1 MRDLLILF
9 PELVLTGAGLILI
22 VAARRIARAGVAA
35 GLTIAAAAVA
45 VYSGFAF
52 SMEGLSGPPSLFE
65 LRWTTFAELANR
77 SSSVWSERRLGF
89 GGIVTTD
96 GYALFFKVLFAVNLA
111 LVALLSV
118 RHFHAERVRPAE
130 YYSLLLLASTGMML
144 TASAAEFLVLYLGLE
159 LMSLCAYVLV
169 GITRDKAVSNE
180 AAMKYFLLGSFAS
193 VLLLYGISL
202 VYGVTG
208 ATDFATISADLTVG
222 TTAAGVGTT
231 TGAQGQSQLLG
242 VAIALIVGG
251 LAFKIAAVPFHAW
264 APDAYEGAATPVA
277 GFLAAGSK
285 AAGLAALGRV
295 CMVAFASEQAV
306 WSAIMI
312 VLAVL
317 SMTVAS
323 LLALAQTNMKRMLA
337 YSSVAHAGYAL
348 LGLIAGTPDGA
359 SATMTYALV
368 YAFMTLGAFGIVVG
382 MGERGESLDGYRGLA
397 ASSPWTAWLMFLFLL
412 SLTGIP
418 PTAGFAAKFG
428 VILSVVRSGHL
439 VLAVLAVLCSVVSA
453 FFYLRVAVL
462 MFMTDTQ
469 ESAPARFPAAVSAA
483 LVVAAFVT
491 IVGGIFPGSFAV
503 WASAQP

>member
-1 MRDLLILF
+1 MSDLLILL
-9 PELVLTGAGLILI
+9 PELVLTGAGLVLI
-22 VAARRIARAGVAA
+22 VAARRVTSAAVAA
-35 GLTIAAAAVA
+35 GVTIVAAVVA
-45 VYSGFAF
+45 VYLGFAF
-52 SMEGLSGPPSLFE
+52 SMEGL
-65 LRWTTFAELANR
+65 
-77 SSSVWSERRLGF
+77 GF
-89 GGIVTTD
+89 GGTVTAD
-96 GYALFFKVLFAVNLA
+96 GYALFFTVLFAANLA
-111 LVALLSV
+111 LVSLLSV
-118 RHFHAERVRPAE
+118 RHLDAEHVRPAE

-144 TASAAEFLVLYLGLE
+144 TASATEFLMVYLGLE

-169 GITRDKAVSNE
+169 GITRGKTVSNE

-208 ATDFATISADLTVG
+208 ATDFATI
-222 TTAAGVGTT
+222 AAGLKAGTT
-231 TGAQGQSQLLG
+231 TPPDVVLTFKSASEESPLLRI
-242 VAIALIVGG
+242 AIALIVGG

-264 APDAYEGAATPVA
+264 APDAYEGASTPVA

-295 CMVAFASEQAV
+295 CMVAFASEQGA

-323 LLALAQTNMKRMLA
+323 LLALAQTNVKRMLA

-348 LGLIAGTPDGA
+348 LGLIAGTAEGA

-382 MGERGESLDGYRGLA
+382 MGERGEQLDGYRGLA
-397 ASSPWTAWLMFLFLL
+397 ATTPWTAWLMFLFLL

-428 VILSVVRSGHL
+428 IILSAVQSGHL
-439 VLAVLAVLCSVVSA
+439 LLAVLAVLCSVVSA

-462 MFMTDTQ
+462 MFMSDAPA
-469 ESAPARFPAAVSAA
+469 SAPGRFPAAVSAA
-483 LVVAAFVT
+483 IVLAAFVT
-491 IVGGIFPGSFAV
+491 IVGGIFPGSFAM

>member
-1 MRDLLILF
+1 VRDLLLLS
-9 PELVLTGAGLILI
+9 PELVLTVVGLGLIIAARHVQSGRFTAGLVIST
-22 VAARRIARAGVAA
+22 ASA
-35 GLTIAAAAVA
+35 A

-52 SMEGLSGPPSLFE
+52 SSEGQQ
-65 LRWTTFAELANR
+65 
-77 SSSVWSERRLGF
+77 VGF
-89 GGIVTTD
+89 WGTVTGD
-96 GYALFFKVLFAVNLA
+96 GYALFFKVLFALNLA

-118 RHFHAERVRPAE
+118 RHLDVDRVRPAE
-130 YYSLLLLASTGMML
+130 YYSLLLLATTGMML
-144 TASAAEFLVLYLGLE
+144 TASAVEFLILYLGLE

-169 GITRDKAVSNE
+169 GITRDRATSNE

-202 VYGVTG
+202 AYGVTG
-208 ATDFATISADLTVG
+208 ATDFATIASAVSERG
-222 TTAAGVGTT
+222 H
-231 TGAQGQSQLLG
+231 SSLLRMA
-242 VAIALIVGG
+242 VAFIVVG

-264 APDAYEGAATPVA
+264 APDAYQGASTPVA

-295 CMVAFASEQAV
+295 CLVAFASEQRV
-306 WSAIMI
+306 WSEIMI

-317 SMTVAS
+317 SMSIGS

-348 LGLIAGTPDGA
+348 LGLISGTADGA
-359 SATMTYALV
+359 SATMTYAFV
-368 YAFMTLGAFGIVVG
+368 YAFMTLGAFGVVVG
-382 MGERGESLDGYRGLA
+382 MGERGENLDGYRGLA
-397 ASSPWTAWLMFLFLL
+397 ANTPWTAWLMFLFLL

-428 VILSVVRSGHL
+428 VILSAVRSGHIL
-439 VLAVLAVLCSVVSA
+439 LAVLAVLCSVVSA
-453 FFYLRVAVL
+453 AFYLRVAVL
-462 MFMTDTQ
+462 MFMTDAQ

-483 LVVAAFVT
+483 LVLAAFVT
-491 IVGGIFPGSFAV
+491 IVGGVFPSTFTV

>member
-9 PELVLTGAGLILI
+9 PELVLTGAGLVLI

-45 VYSGFAF
+45 VYAGFAF

-96 GYALFFKVLFAVNLA
+96 GYALFFKVLFAANLA

-118 RHFHAERVRPAE
+118 RHFDAERVRPAE

-208 ATDFATISADLTVG
+208 ATDFATIAANLTVG
-222 TTAAGVGTT
+222 TP
-231 TGAQGQSQLLG
+231 TGAQGPSQLLG

-348 LGLIAGTPDGA
+348 LGLIAGTADGA

-418 PTAGFAAKFG
+418 PTAGFSAKFG
-428 VILSVVRSGHL
+428 VILSVVRAGHL
-439 VLAVLAVLCSVVSA
+439 LLAVLAVLCSVVSA

-469 ESAPARFPAAVSAA
+469 ESAPARFPPAVSAA
-483 LVVAAFVT
+483 VVLAAFVT
-491 IVGGIFPGSFAV
+491 IVGGVFPGTFAV
-503 WASAQP
+503 WSSAQP

>member
-1 MRDLLILF
+1 VRDLLVLL
-9 PELVLTGAGLILI
+9 PELVLTGAGLALV
-22 VAARRIARAGVAA
+22 VAARRVARAWVAAGVA
-35 GLTIAAAAVA
+35 IAAAAVA
-45 VYSGFAF
+45 IYSGFAF
-52 SMEGLSGPPSLFE
+52 SMAGPSM
-65 LRWTTFAELANR
+65 
-77 SSSVWSERRLGF
+77 GF
-89 GGIVTTD
+89 GGTVTTD
-96 GYALFFKVLFAVNLA
+96 GYALFFKGLFAANLA

-118 RHFHAERVRPAE
+118 RHFDAERVRPAE
-130 YYSLLLLASTGMML
+130 YHSLLLLASTGMML

-208 ATDFATISADLTVG
+208 ATDFATIAAYLKVG
-222 TTAAGVGTT
+222 AT
-231 TGAQGQSQLLG
+231 TGVPGQSSLLG
-242 VAIALIVGG
+242 IAIALIVCG

-264 APDAYEGAATPVA
+264 APDAYEGASTPVA

-295 CMVAFASEQAV
+295 CMVAFASEQGV

-348 LGLIAGTPDGA
+348 LGLIAGTADGA
-359 SATMTYALV
+359 SATMTYAFV

-382 MGERGESLDGYRGLA
+382 MGERGENLDGYRGLA
-397 ASSPWTAWLMFLFLL
+397 ANTPWTAWLMFLFLL

-418 PTAGFAAKFG
+418 PTAGFSAKFG
-428 VILSVVRSGHL
+428 VILSAVQSGHL

-462 MFMTDTQ
+462 MFMTDAQ
-469 ESAPARFPAAVSAA
+469 ESAPGRFPAAVSAA
-483 LVVAAFVT
+483 VVLAALVT

>member
-1 MRDLLILF
+1 VRDLLLLL
-9 PELVLTGAGLILI
+9 PELVLTGSGLVLI
-22 VAARRIARAGVAA
+22 VLARRVTRAGVAA
-35 GLTIAAAAVA
+35 GVAIAAAAVA
-45 VYSGFAF
+45 VWSGFAF
-52 SMEGLSGPPSLFE
+52 SMDGP
-65 LRWTTFAELANR
+65 
-77 SSSVWSERRLGF
+77 SVGF
-89 GGIVTTD
+89 GGTVTAD
-96 GYALFFKVLFAVNLA
+96 GYALFFKVLFAANLA

-118 RHFHAERVRPAE
+118 RHLDAERVRPAE

-144 TASAAEFLVLYLGLE
+144 IASAAEFLVLYLGLE

-169 GITRDKAVSNE
+169 GITRDKPASNE
-180 AAMKYFLLGSFAS
+180 AGMKYFLLGSFAS

-202 VYGVTG
+202 IYGVTG
-208 ATDFATISADLTVG
+208 ATDFATI
-222 TTAAGVGTT
+222 AAHLKVGTT
-231 TGAQGQSQLLG
+231 TGTATPLLG
-242 VAIALIVGG
+242 IAIALIVGG

-264 APDAYEGAATPVA
+264 APDAYEGASTPVA

-295 CMVAFASEQAV
+295 CMVAFASEQGV

-312 VLAVL
+312 LLAAL
-317 SMTVAS
+317 SMAIGS

-348 LGLIAGTPDGA
+348 LGLISGTADGA
-359 SATMTYALV
+359 SATMTYAFV

-397 ASSPWTAWLMFLFLL
+397 ATTPMTAWLMFLFLL

-428 VILSVVRSGHL
+428 VILSAVRSGHIF
-439 VLAVLAVLCSVVSA
+439 LAVLAVLCSVVSA

-462 MFMTDTQ
+462 MFMTDAQ
-469 ESAPARFPAAVSAA
+469 ESAPGRFPAAVSAA
-483 LVVAAFVT
+483 VVLAAFVT